1 MWSYRSLRVRIVIAM
16 QILLVAITVATLAGA
31 QTSQPAPSVD
41 TARARYEAGVAA
53 YRAGRFREAVD
64 AFLAA
69 DRLSPRAALSF
80 NIARAYDKL
89 EDVAKALEYY
99 RDYLRREA
107 APQNGAET
115 RARVSEL
122 EAALA
127 HRGVQ
132 QVSVRSEP
140 SGASLR
146 IDGRL
151 VGTTPWTGELTPG
164 KHWAAVSVP
173 GQPEQSREFELTAAR
188 AIDLEFDVG
197 GGARSGGPTPSQGS
211 DASAEAAPAAN
222 GEARA
227 GSSVT
232 PWQWVALGAGAAA
245 LTASL
250 AVELSRQGIEDDLPG
265 TANRDYEDRYDTM
278 ESRKTTA
285 RVLLGAGAALA
296 ITGGVLLYLDG
307 REQSSARIGCGPAGC
322 IGRWETR
329 F

>member
-1 MWSYRSLRVRIVIAM
+1 MWSYRSLRVRIALAM
-16 QILLVAITVATLAGA
+16 QILLVAITVSTLAGA

-53 YRAGRFREAVD
+53 YRAGRYREAVD

-188 AIDLEFDVG
+188 AIDLELGVDG
-197 GGARSGGPTPSQGS
+197 AARSGGAAASRS
-211 DASAEAAPAAN
+211 DSNAQSGALAN

-227 GSSVT
+227 GSGVT

-250 AVELSRQGIEDDLPG
+250 AVELSRQGIEDDLPS
-265 TANRDYEDRYDTM
+265 TVNRDYEERYDTM

-296 ITGGVLLYLDG
+296 ITGGVLLYLDS
-307 REQSSARIGCGPAGC
+307 REQSSARVGCGPGGC
-322 IGRWETR
+322 MGRWETR

>member
-1 MWSYRSLRVRIVIAM
+1 MWSYRSLRIRIAIAM
-16 QILLVAITVATLAGA
+16 QILLVAITVGTFADA
-31 QTSQPAPSVD
+31 QTSQPSPSVD
-41 TARARYEAGVAA
+41 TARARYETGVAA
-53 YRAGRFREAVD
+53 YRAGRYREAVD

-115 RARVSEL
+115 RTRVSQL

-140 SGASLR
+140 TGASLR

-173 GQPEQSREFELTAAR
+173 GQPERSREFELTAAR
-188 AIDLEFDVG
+188 SIDLELDVG
-197 GGARSGGPTPSQGS
+197 SAKGSGAAAPSTQS
-211 DASAEAAPAAN
+211 DATAQAAPVVN
-222 GEARA
+222 GESRA
-227 GSSVT
+227 GSGVT

-250 AVELSRQGIEDDLPG
+250 AVELSRQGIEDDLPS
-265 TANRDYEDRYDTM
+265 TNNRDYEERYDTM

-296 ITGGVLLYLDG
+296 ITGGVLLYLDS
-307 REQSSARIGCGPAGC
+307 REQSSARIGCGPGGC
-322 IGRWETR
+322 MGRWETR

>member
-1 MWSYRSLRVRIVIAM
+1 MWSNRSLRVRITLAIQV
-16 QILLVAITVATLAGA
+16 LLVALAFSTLAAA
-31 QTSQPAPSVD
+31 QTSQPSVD
-41 TARARYEAGVAA
+41 TAKARYEAGVAA
-53 YRAGRFREAVD
+53 YREGRFRDAID

-99 RDYLRREA
+99 RDYLRREP
-107 APQNGAET
+107 APQNGPET
-115 RARVSEL
+115 RARVATL

-127 HRGVQ
+127 NRGVQ
-132 QVSVRSEP
+132 QVSVRSNP
-140 SGASLR
+140 PGASLR

-164 KHWAAVSVP
+164 KHWAAVSTP
-173 GQPEQSREFELTAAR
+173 GQPERSREFELTAAR
-188 AIDLEFDVG
+188 AIDLDLDLDG
-197 GGARSGGPTPSQGS
+197 STTSG
-211 DASAEAAPAAN
+211 AAPSNPRGAGFALA
-222 GEARA
+222 GESGESQA
-227 GSSVT
+227 SSGVT

-245 LTASL
+245 LSASL
-250 AVELSRQGIEDDLPG
+250 AVELSRQGIEDDLPS
-265 TANRDYEDRYDTM
+265 TSNRDYDARYETM

-296 ITGGVLLYLDG
+296 ITGGVLLYLDS
-307 REQSSARIGCGPAGC
+307 REQSSARIGCGPGGC
-322 IGRWETR
+322 VGRWETR

>member
-1 MWSYRSLRVRIVIAM
+1 MWSSRSVRVRI
-16 QILLVAITVATLAGA
+16 TLAIRLLLIAVTLTTLASA
-31 QTSQPAPSVD
+31 QTSQPSPSVD
-41 TARARYEAGVAA
+41 TARARYETGVVA
-53 YRAGRFREAVD
+53 YREGRYREAID

-89 EDVAKALEYY
+89 EDVAKALEFY
-99 RDYLRREA
+99 RDYLRRER
-107 APQNGAET
+107 APKNAAET
-115 RARVSEL
+115 RARVKEL

-132 QVSVRSEP
+132 QLSVRSNP

-164 KHWAAVSVP
+164 KHWAAVSTP
-173 GQPEQSREFELTAAR
+173 GQAEQSREFELTAAR
-188 AIDLEFDVG
+188 AIDLELEL
-197 GGARSGGPTPSQGS
+197 SGGTTSGAVP
-211 DASAEAAPAAN
+211 AEASGASSAASPN
-222 GEARA
+222 DPGESRAAR
-227 GSSVT
+227 GVT

-250 AVELSRQGIEDDLPG
+250 AVELSRQGIEDDLPS
-265 TANRDYEDRYDTM
+265 TSNRDYDARYETM

-296 ITGGVLLYLDG
+296 ITGGVLLYVDS
-307 REQSSARIGCGPAGC
+307 RQQSSARIGCGPGGC
-322 IGRWETR
+322 VGRWETR

>member
-1 MWSYRSLRVRIVIAM
+1 MWCPLLLRIRIVVAI
-16 QILLVAITVATLAGA
+16 QSLLVALTVATFAEA
-31 QTSQPAPSVD
+31 QAPQASPSVD

-53 YRAGRFREAVD
+53 YRDGRYREAID

-89 EDVAKALEYY
+89 EDAAKALEYY
-99 RDYLRREA
+99 RDYLRRET

-115 RARVSEL
+115 RTRVTQL

-132 QVSVRSEP
+132 QVTVRSEP

-164 KHWAAVSVP
+164 KHWAAATVP

-188 AIDLEFDVG
+188 ALDLDLEAD
-197 GGARSGGPTPSQGS
+197 GAASSGAAPAKRP
-211 DASAEAAPAAN
+211 DASAPSTPAPKA
-222 GEARA
+222 ESSA
-227 GSSVT
+227 GHGVT

-250 AVELSRQGIEDDLPG
+250 AVELSRQGIEDDLPS
-265 TANRDYEDRYDTM
+265 TNNRDYEERYDTM

-296 ITGGVLLYLDG
+296 ITGGVLLYLDS

>member
-1 MWSYRSLRVRIVIAM
+1 MWSYRSLRVRSAIAM

-53 YRAGRFREAVD
+53 YRAGRYREAVD

-107 APQNGAET
+107 APQNGAAT

-140 SGASLR
+140 SGVSLR

-173 GQPEQSREFELTAAR
+173 GQPGQSREFELTATR
-188 AIDLEFDVG
+188 AIDLELDVDG
-197 GGARSGGPTPSQGS
+197 AARSGAAVPLKRS
-211 DASAEAAPAAN
+211 DADAGGAPFAT
-222 GEARA
+222 GGSRA
-227 GSSVT
+227 GSGVT

-265 TANRDYEDRYDTM
+265 TPNRDYEERYDTM

-296 ITGGVLLYLDG
+296 ITGGVLLYLDS
-307 REQSSARIGCGPAGC
+307 REQSSARIGCGPGGC

>member
-1 MWSYRSLRVRIVIAM
+1 MWSYWSVRVRIRIA
-16 QILLVAITVATLAGA
+16 IRLFLIAVTLTTLASA
-31 QTSQPAPSVD
+31 QTAQSSPSVD
-41 TARARYEAGVAA
+41 TARARYETGVAA
-53 YRAGRFREAVD
+53 YREGRYREAID

-89 EDVAKALEYY
+89 EDVAKALEFY
-99 RDYLRREA
+99 RDYLRREK

-115 RARVSEL
+115 RARVKEL

-132 QVSVRSEP
+132 QISVRSNP

-164 KHWAAVSVP
+164 KHWAAVSAP
-173 GQPEQSREFELTAAR
+173 GQPEQSREFELLAAR
-188 AIDLEFDVG
+188 AIDLELDLNG
-197 GGARSGGPTPSQGS
+197 GTTSGAVPPKASGEST
-211 DASAEAAPAAN
+211 AAPVDHR
-222 GEARA
+222 ESRA
-227 GSSVT
+227 GRGVT

-250 AVELSRQGIEDDLPG
+250 AVELSRQGIEDDLPSTVG
-265 TANRDYEDRYDTM
+265 RDYDARYDTM
-278 ESRKTTA
+278 ESRKVTA

-296 ITGGVLLYLDG
+296 ITGGVLLYLDS
-307 REQSSARIGCGPAGC
+307 RAQSSARIGCGPGGC
-322 IGRWETR
+322 VGRWETR

>member
-1 MWSYRSLRVRIVIAM
+1 MWSSRSVRVRITIA
-16 QILLVAITVATLAGA
+16 IRAFLIAVTLTTLASG
-31 QTSQPAPSVD
+31 QTSQSSPSVD
-41 TARARYEAGVAA
+41 TARARYETGVVA
-53 YRAGRFREAVD
+53 YREGRYRDAID

-89 EDVAKALEYY
+89 EDVAKALEFY
-99 RDYLRREA
+99 RDYLRREK
-107 APQNGAET
+107 APQNAAET
-115 RARVSEL
+115 RARVSKL

-132 QVSVRSEP
+132 QVSVRSTP

-164 KHWAAVSVP
+164 KHWAAVSTP
-173 GQPEQSREFELTAAR
+173 GQPEQSREFELLAAR
-188 AIDLEFDVG
+188 AIDLDLELNG
-197 GGARSGGPTPSQGS
+197 GTTSGAVPAKAPGE
-211 DASAEAAPAAN
+211 SAAAPPSDHR
-222 GEARA
+222 ESRA
-227 GSSVT
+227 GTGVT

-250 AVELSRQGIEDDLPG
+250 AVELSRQGIEDDLPSTTG
-265 TANRDYEDRYDTM
+265 RDYDARYDTM

-296 ITGGVLLYLDG
+296 VTGGVLLYLDS
-307 REQSSARIGCGPAGC
+307 REQSSARIGCGPGGC
-322 IGRWETR
+322 VGRWETR